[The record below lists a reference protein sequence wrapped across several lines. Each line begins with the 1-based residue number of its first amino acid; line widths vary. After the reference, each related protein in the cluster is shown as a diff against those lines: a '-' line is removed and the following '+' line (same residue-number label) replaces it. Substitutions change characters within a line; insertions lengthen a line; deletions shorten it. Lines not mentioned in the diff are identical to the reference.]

1 MSEMTSVDAQ
11 PDNERDPYS
20 DFQKDLEG
28 LLNIHSIENRTDT
41 PDFILAEYVVESLRA
56 LEHHHHAKKCW
67 FSPEMKNPRTEP
79 I

>member
-1 MSEMTSVDAQ
+1 MSEVTGVDAQ

-28 LLNIHSIENRTDT
+28 LLNRHSIENRTDT
-41 PDFILAEYVVESLRA
+41 PDFILAEYMVENLRA

-67 FSPEMKNPRTEP
+67 FSPAMQKPSNEP